1 MRRGAFTPE
10 IDSAAARRCFAA
22 LGCLLSAVALSAS
35 ASAADVASEFQTT
48 ARDAEFA
55 KLMSKL
61 NLNAEGIKLTY
72 KDGGT
77 SVGLKIEQGD
87 EKLGK
92 WLPRNS
98 AGNPESQVVS
108 YQLGRF
114 LGMSDLVMPSAYY
127 KLDGAALAT
136 FQRILQNARENNRWR
151 RENRDL
157 NLAAIAQN
165 PSGLTGVFTPYV
177 EPKSEEA
184 VGLANSSANT
194 INSADPIAR
203 FIRADGPV
211 PSASN
216 RMSLRG
222 LKGGSESE
230 LELARQFSQIM
241 VLDILTGQWDRWS
254 GGNVEAATD
263 GTRVNFVARDNGG
276 ASMTGPGTFAKYSRI
291 VTRFD
296 RAQMERVERLVQM
309 LSDRDQSAQLV
320 AALQLSS
327 DPRFLLGRAQ
337 NLLAFVRT
345 QDSQHSGA
353 AFFQPH

>member
-1 MRRGAFTPE
+1 MKVFLLTFLLPIFTF
-10 IDSAAARRCFAA
+10 S
-22 LGCLLSAVALSAS
+22 LTV
-35 ASAADVASEFQTT
+35 SAADLSSELQTT
-48 ARDAEFA
+48 SRDAEFA
-55 KLMSKL
+55 ELMSKL
-61 NLNAEGIKLTY
+61 NFNAEGIRLTY

-77 SVGLKIEQGD
+77 SVGLKIDQGN

-98 AGNPESQVVS
+98 AGDPESQVVS

-114 LGMSDLVMPSAYY
+114 LSMSELVMPSAYY
-127 KLDGAALAT
+127 KLDGAALSI
-136 FQRILQNARENNRWR
+136 FQKMLQSSRETNRWR

-165 PSGLTGVFTPYV
+165 PSGLTGVFTPYL
-177 EPKSEEA
+177 EPKSEE
-184 VGLANSSANT
+184 VIGLANPSANT

-203 FIRADGPV
+203 FIRADGPA
-211 PSASN
+211 PSASR

-222 LKGGSESE
+222 IKGGNESE

-263 GTRVNFVARDNGG
+263 GSRVYFVARDNGG
-276 ASMTGPGTFAKYSRI
+276 ASMGGPGTFAKYSRI

-296 RAQMERVERLVQM
+296 REQIQRLERLVQL
-309 LSDRDQSAQLV
+309 LSDRDQSAPLA
-320 AALQLSS
+320 AALHLSS
-327 DPRFLLGRAQ
+327 DPRFLLSRAQ

-345 QDSQHSGA
+345 QASQRGDA
-353 AFFQPH
+353 AYFAAR

>member
-1 MRRGAFTPE
+1 MRRGTFVPGL
-10 IDSAAARRCFAA
+10 DSAAVRRHFAGLGSVLGAIAFSVSA
-22 LGCLLSAVALSAS
+22 L
-35 ASAADVASEFQTT
+35 AADLSSEFQTIP
-48 ARDAEFA
+48 RDADFA

-77 SVGLKIEQGD
+77 SVGLKIDQGD

-127 KLDGAALAT
+127 QLDGAALAT

-151 RENRDL
+151 RQNRDL

-165 PSGLTGVFTPYV
+165 SSGLMGVFTPYL
-177 EPKSEEA
+177 EPKSEEV

-203 FIRADGPV
+203 FIRADGSV
-211 PSASN
+211 PAASR

-296 RAQMERVERLVQM
+296 RAQLERVERLAQL

-320 AALQLSS
+320 TALQLNS
-327 DPRFLLGRAQ
+327 DPRFLLSRAQ
-337 NLLAFVRT
+337 NLVAFVRT
-345 QDSQHSGA
+345 QDSQHGDA
-353 AFFQPH
+353 AFFQSR

>member
-1 MRRGAFTPE
+1 MKVF
-10 IDSAAARRCFAA
+10 
-22 LGCLLSAVALSAS
+22 CLIFLLTSFIFSRTV
-35 ASAADVASEFQTT
+35 SAADLSSELQTT
-48 ARDAEFA
+48 PQDVAFA
-55 KLMSKL
+55 KQMSEL
-61 NLNAEGIKLTY
+61 NFNAEGIRLTY

-77 SVGLKIEQGD
+77 SVGMKIDQGN

-98 AGNPESQVVS
+98 AGNPEAQVVS

-114 LGMSDLVMPSAYY
+114 LAMSALVMPSAYY
-127 KLDGAALAT
+127 KLDGEALSI
-136 FQRILQNARENNRWR
+136 FRKLLQGAQEKNRWR

-165 PSGLTGVFTPYV
+165 PSGIIGVFTPYL
-177 EPKSEEA
+177 EHKSEEV

-203 FIRADGPV
+203 FIRADGPM
-211 PSASN
+211 PSGSR

-222 LKGGSESE
+222 VKEGGSESE
-230 LELARQFSQIM
+230 LELARQFSRIM

-263 GTRVNFVARDNGG
+263 GSSVHFVARDNGG
-276 ASMTGPGTFAKYSRI
+276 ASMTGPGTNAKYSHI

-296 RAQMERVERLVQM
+296 RVQIERVEKLVQL
-309 LSDRDQSAQLV
+309 LSDRDQSTQLIE
-320 AALQLSS
+320 ALHLSS
-327 DPRFLLGRAQ
+327 DPRFLLNRAQ
-337 NLLAFVRT
+337 TLLAFVST
-345 QDSQHSGA
+345 QASQHGDA
-353 AFFQPH
+353 AYFLAR

>member
-1 MRRGAFTPE
+1 MKLFLFTLVL
-10 IDSAAARRCFAA
+10 ATFTFN
-22 LGCLLSAVALSAS
+22 LTVSAVDLSS
-35 ASAADVASEFQTT
+35 QVQTT
-48 ARDAEFA
+48 PADAKFSE
-55 KLMSKL
+55 LMSKL
-61 NLNAEGIKLTY
+61 DLNAENVKLAY

-77 SVGLKIEQGD
+77 SVGLKIDQGD

-114 LGMSDLVMPSAYY
+114 LGMSELVVPSAYY
-127 KLDGAALAT
+127 KVDGAALSA
-136 FQRILQNARENNRWR
+136 FEKFLQGAREKNRWR

-165 PSGLTGVFTPYV
+165 PSGLMGVFTPYL
-177 EPKSEEA
+177 EPKSEEV
-184 VGLANSSANT
+184 VGLANPSANT

-211 PSASN
+211 PSASR

-222 LKGGSESE
+222 INGGSECE

-254 GGNVEAATD
+254 GGNVEATTD
-263 GTRVNFVARDNGG
+263 GSRVYFVARDNGG
-276 ASMTGPGTFAKYSRI
+276 ANMSGPGTFAKYSRI

-296 RAQMERVERLVQM
+296 RTQIQRVERLVQL

-320 AALQLSS
+320 AALHLSS
-327 DPRFLLGRAQ
+327 DPRFLLNRAQ
-337 NLLAFVRT
+337 TLLAFVRT
-345 QDSQHSGA
+345 QASQHGDA
-353 AFFQPH
+353 AYFAAR